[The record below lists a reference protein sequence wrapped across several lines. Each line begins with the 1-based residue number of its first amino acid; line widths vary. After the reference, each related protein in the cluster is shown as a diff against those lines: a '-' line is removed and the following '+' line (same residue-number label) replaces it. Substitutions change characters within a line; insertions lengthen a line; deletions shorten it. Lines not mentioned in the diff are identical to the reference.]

1 MNHRDEILL
10 YLAKDTKFDFELK
23 DIRGKSTYDYISDQD
38 LKNEIKSFRLKKVK
52 RSSFNS

>member
-52 RSSFNS
+52 RSSFN